1 MKTWRIEGAFGLDQ
15 LKLRDLPDP
24 QPGLG
29 ELLLEVS
36 AVSLNYRDWMM
47 VSGSYNPRQPLPLIP
62 CSDAVGRV
70 IAKGPGV
77 KRWNEGDRLCPIF
90 APRWLGGEPSV
101 DRIRSTLGGPLP
113 GTLTQRIVVPQESV
127 VSPPAHLSDE
137 EAACLPCAGV
147 TAWSALCTLGGVKAG
162 DTVLIMGT
170 GGVSL
175 CALQLAKALGARIIL
190 TSSSDEKLAKGE
202 RLGAHETINY
212 QRDESWGKTARE
224 LSGGGVD
231 LVVEVGGASTLNQSL
246 AAVRPGGTIALIG
259 VLSGVKAPVLITP
272 ILMKQI
278 RLQGV
283 LVGDRDG
290 FEALNR
296 CLELHQIQ
304 PVVHRVYP
312 FEEAPRAFK
321 KLASGQHFGKVVLS
335 VSVPVRK

>member
-1 MKTWRIEGAFGLDQ
+1 MKAWRIEGAFGLNH
-15 LKLRDLPDP
+15 LTIRELPEP
-24 QPGLG
+24 RPGLG
-29 ELLLEVS
+29 EVLLQIQ
-36 AVSLNYRDWMM
+36 AISLNYRDWMM

-62 CSDAVGRV
+62 CSDAVGQV
-70 IAKGPGV
+70 IDKGPGV
-77 KRWNEGDRLCPIF
+77 QRWQEGDRVCPIF
-90 APRWLGGEPSV
+90 APKWLGGEPTV

-113 GTLTQRIVVPQESV
+113 GTLTQKIVVPQESLV
-127 VSPPAHLSDE
+127 APPAYLSDA
-137 EAACLPCAGV
+137 EAASLPCAGV
-147 TAWSALCTLGGVKAG
+147 TAWSALSTLGKVKAG

-190 TSSSDEKLAKGE
+190 TSSSNKKLAEGK

-212 QRDESWGKTARE
+212 LEDESWGRTARE
-224 LSGGGVD
+224 LCGGRGVD

-259 VLSGVKAPVLITP
+259 VLSGIKAPILITP

-283 LVGDRDG
+283 LVGSRDG

-296 CLELHQIQ
+296 CLGTHQIR
-304 PVVHRVYP
+304 PLVHRVFP
-312 FEEAPRAFK
+312 FEEAIDAFRE
-321 KLASGQHFGKVVLS
+321 LASGQHFGKVVIS
-335 VSVPVRK
+335 GS